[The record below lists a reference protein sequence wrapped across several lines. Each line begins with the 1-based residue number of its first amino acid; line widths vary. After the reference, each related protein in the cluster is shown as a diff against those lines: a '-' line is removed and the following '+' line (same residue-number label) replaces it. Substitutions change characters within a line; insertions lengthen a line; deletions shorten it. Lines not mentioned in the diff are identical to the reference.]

1 MNIQVLLK
9 NFGLSEKETAVYLAL
24 IDLGPSP
31 VRAIAAKSKVNR
43 GTSYDILKD
52 LIKLGIASYYNKE
65 SKQYFVA
72 EEPEKLLSAIDQKKE
87 DLDEIRTNIKE
98 NLPLLKTLFE
108 KQGGKPV
115 IKLYEGNKGIRF
127 ILEDVLTTLKNSSDR
142 LYYVYSSSDVKNEL
156 YKAYKD
162 FNKDRLKY
170 KICNKVIAFGKGGEL
185 VGLDERKWMNAEH
198 GTPTYIIIYSG
209 KVVMISISS
218 SGEPIG
224 VIMEDSGLYQTQ
236 KMIFE
241 FNWRQL

>member
-1 MNIQVLLK
+1 MQIQTILK
-9 NFGLSEKETAVYLAL
+9 NYGLSEKEISVYLAL
-24 IDLGPSP
+24 IELGPSP
-31 VRAIAAKSKVNR
+31 VRSISAKSKVNR
-43 GTSYDILKD
+43 GTTYDILKD
-52 LIKLGIASYYNKE
+52 LMKQGIVSYYNKE

-72 EEPEKLLSAIDQKKE
+72 EEPEKLITAIDQKKE

-98 NLPLLKTLFE
+98 NLPFLKTLFE

-127 ILEDVLTTLKNSSDR
+127 ILEDVLSTLKNQSDK

-162 FNKDRLKY
+162 FNKDRLRH
-170 KICNKVIAFGKGGEL
+170 KISNKVIAFGKGGEL

-209 KVVMISISS
+209 KVAMISISS

-224 VIMEDSGLYQTQ
+224 VIMEDQGLYQTQ